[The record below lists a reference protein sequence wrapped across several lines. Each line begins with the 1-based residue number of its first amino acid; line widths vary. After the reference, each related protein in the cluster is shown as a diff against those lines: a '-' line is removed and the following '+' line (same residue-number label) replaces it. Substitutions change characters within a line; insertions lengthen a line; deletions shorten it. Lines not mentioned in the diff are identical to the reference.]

1 MLLSVLLEAIHW
13 LINLISI
20 LIVIRAFLSWL
31 PLGEGNVITNFIITM
46 TEPVLA
52 PVRNLYFKFKFSR
65 ELPVDFSPVIA
76 ILLLSV
82 VSEIINRIAWLV

>member
-1 MLLSVLLEAIHW
+1 MFLSVLLQAIHW
-13 LINLISI
+13 LINLVSI
-20 LIVIRAFLSWL
+20 LIVIRAFLSWI
-31 PLGEGNVITNFIITM
+31 PLGEGNFVTNFIITM

-52 PVRNLYFKFKFSR
+52 PVRNLYYKLKFTR

-82 VSEIINRIAWLV
+82 VSEIINRLAWLI